1 MRPVGA
7 VRQDGIYKG
16 RKKNVDDTEIRRR
29 ITAGATKAAVA
40 RDLNISRM
48 TVYRSSRHRS
58 DWHD

>member
-1 MRPVGA
+1 M
-7 VRQDGIYKG
+7 RQDGIYKG